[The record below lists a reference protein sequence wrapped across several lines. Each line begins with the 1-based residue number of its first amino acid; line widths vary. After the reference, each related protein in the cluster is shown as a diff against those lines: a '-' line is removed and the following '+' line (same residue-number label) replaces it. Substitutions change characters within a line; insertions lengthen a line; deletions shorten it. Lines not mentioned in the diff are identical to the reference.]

1 MVLMYSA
8 VKQPTKQIY
17 VFFDKKWKI
26 ENFSSSS
33 TGREKLIDLS
43 NKITRWIIEK
53 YYWFKCSTVSFNE
66 YYKPYTL
73 QAQTALRKNRQKT

>member
-1 MVLMYSA
+1 MYSA

-43 NKITRWIIEK
+43 NKITRWIIER
-53 YYWFKCSTVSFNE
+53 YYWFKCAVSF
-66 YYKPYTL
+66 
-73 QAQTALRKNRQKT
+73 